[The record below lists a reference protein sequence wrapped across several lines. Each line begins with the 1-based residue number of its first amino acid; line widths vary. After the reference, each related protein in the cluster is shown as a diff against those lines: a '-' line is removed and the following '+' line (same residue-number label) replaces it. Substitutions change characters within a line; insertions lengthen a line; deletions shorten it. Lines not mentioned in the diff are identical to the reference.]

1 MQINI
6 RTSGNDINIG
16 NRRHQQ
22 INEMTEN
29 KRSDRVKLILQAS
42 NLRRSSFSV
51 SAFRAK
57 PCPFAVVS
65 KVVDKRNPPVVVD
78 QTEPIEHTL
87 QPQWTKYIIL
97 DYEFGKEQF
106 LDVSIYDD
114 RDKKRMAST
123 TIELGNILGRKR
135 NRVAK
140 QLNPYG
146 TLFAQVVPYET
157 PKSSRILSIKLDGEL
172 EERSGVYFEVQRKDT
187 YDYGVLWT
195 PIFRS
200 ETISLK
206 EKKKRSERIWDCSIP
221 FYDLATNTSDI
232 YDSPI
237 RIMFWNYRKVKRHAM
252 IGSFETTITELMDAS
267 ANENSIGLASKKAD
281 GDDSVKILSVQV
293 VGADDT
299 CDDEGVDHNITEES
313 LLSSS
318 LPLPPPI
325 PVPTD
330 EPVPIPMEAPMETR
344 TIKSPEPSFLNYITG
359 GCELDLSIA
368 IDFTASNGDP
378 RIPGTPHFIDPNTLN
393 DYEKAIIACGNIV
406 TKYDSD
412 QMNSVWGFGAK
423 YEGITRH
430 AFQVGAH
437 AQVQGVE
444 GILNAYRST
453 FKVGL
458 RMSNPVVYSDVI
470 KVAANKAKKNFEN
483 ARKEGK
489 QSYTILLILTHGTV
503 SDIEQTK
510 AALRKASDAPLS
522 IILVGIGQ

>member
-1 MQINI
+1 
-6 RTSGNDINIG
+6 
-16 NRRHQQ
+16 
-22 INEMTEN
+22 MTKS

-42 NLRRSSFSV
+42 NLRKSSFSV

-57 PCPFAVVS
+57 PSPFAIVS
-65 KVVDKRNPPVVVD
+65 KVVDKRSPPVVVD

-114 RDKKRMAST
+114 RDTKRMAST
-123 TIELGNILGRKR
+123 TIEIGNILGRKR

-157 PKSSRILSIKLDGEL
+157 PKSSRILNIKLDGQL
-172 EERSGVYFEVQRKDT
+172 EERSGVYLEVQRKDT

-206 EKKKRSERIWDCSIP
+206 EQKKQSERIWDCSIP
-221 FYDLATNTSDI
+221 FHDLATSTRTGTSDI

-237 RIMFWNYRKVKRHAM
+237 RIMFWNYRKVKRHTM
-252 IGSFETTITELMDAS
+252 IGSFETTITELMDKS
-267 ANENSIGLASKKAD
+267 ANENSIELASKKAD
-281 GDDSVKILSVQV
+281 GDDSVKIISVLV

-299 CDDEGVDHNITEES
+299 DTRDDEGVDQS

-325 PVPTD
+325 PVPAD
-330 EPVPIPMEAPMETR
+330 EPVPVPIPMVAPIETR
-344 TIKSPEPSFLNYITG
+344 TTKTPEPSFLNYITG
-359 GCELDLSIA
+359 GCELDLSVA

-378 RIPGTPHFIDPNTLN
+378 RIPGTPHSIDPNTLN

-423 YEGITRH
+423 YEGVTRH

-444 GILNAYRST
+444 GILHAYRST
-453 FKVGL
+453 FKAGIY
-458 RMSNPVVYSDVI
+458 MSYPVVYSDVI
-470 KVAANKAKKNFEN
+470 QVAANKAKKNFEN
-483 ARKEGK
+483 AKREGK